1 MKRDRDDEAPPS
13 HPTPECRGEEMTD
26 RDRRSPP
33 CALVI
38 FGASGDL
45 TARKLLPALER
56 LAAYGALPDGVVLV
70 GVARTPMGEDG
81 FRSYCREQVAGTD
94 HDHWSKLTGAARYV
108 VGGYDDPA
116 TYERLAAVL
125 DECDSTA
132 GTDGNRVYYFATPP
146 RLFGPIAVGLG
157 KAGLGRPTGAGFV
170 RAVIEKPFGW
180 DEDSAR
186 DLYADLSTAFIEEQ
200 IFRIDHY
207 LAKETVQNLL
217 ALRFAN
223 SIFEPIWNR
232 TWVDNVQ
239 ITVAETL
246 GVGDRGG
253 FYETTGAMRDIVQN
267 HVLQVLSLFL
277 MEPPTSFHPEAI
289 RDEKV
294 KLLRAIRPLE
304 SELDITSNAVRGQYT
319 RGGTRA
325 DLMPGY
331 REESGVDPLSH
342 TETYVAMRLEVAN
355 WRWNDV
361 PIYVRTGKRLPARV
375 TEVAMEF
382 HRPPAL
388 PLFPSREDNPEPD
401 ALIVRVQ
408 PDEGLSLRFGA
419 KVPGHAFRVQKAS
432 MDFSYKSFEEQA
444 IDAYERV
451 ILDALIGDPTLF
463 IRADEVAR
471 CWKIVDPI
479 LDSWKQDAR
488 SIPLY
493 QAATWGPP
501 EAESLIARDGRRWR
515 SLS

>member
-1 MKRDRDDEAPPS
+1 MPVGGPPIRACS
-13 HPTPECRGEEMTD
+13 QHMNVD
-26 RDRRSPP
+26 SDRRSPP
-33 CALVI
+33 CAQVI

-45 TARKLLPALER
+45 TARKLLPSLAR
-56 LAAYGALPDGVVLV
+56 LAGYAALPPEVALI
-70 GVARTPMGEDG
+70 GVARTPMTDEAFGDLCRQSVSGEDHP
-81 FRSYCREQVAGTD
+81 RWTDLTAGT
-94 HDHWSKLTGAARYV
+94 RYV
-108 VGGYDDPA
+108 HGGYDDPA
-116 TYERLAAVL
+116 TYERLAEVL
-125 DECDSTA
+125 AECDVRNGTA
-132 GTDGNRVYYFATPP
+132 GNRVFYFATPP
-146 RLFGPIAVGLG
+146 RLFGPIAVSLG
-157 KAGLGRPTGAGFV
+157 KAGLSVPTDGGFV
-170 RAVIEKPFGW
+170 RAVVEKPFGW
-180 DEDSAR
+180 DEISAR
-186 DLYADLSTAFIEEQ
+186 ELYADLSSAFAEEQ

-277 MEPPTSFHPEAI
+277 MEPPTSFYAEAI

-294 KLLRAIRPLE
+294 KLLRAIQPLE
-304 SELDITSNAVRGQYT
+304 DESAIARHAVRGQYT
-319 RGGTRA
+319 RGGTRD

-331 REESGVDPLSH
+331 REEPGVDPLSA
-342 TETYVAMRLEVAN
+342 TETFVALRLNIQN
-355 WRWNDV
+355 WRWTGV
-361 PIYVRTGKRLPARV
+361 PVYVRTGKRLPTRV
-375 TEVAMEF
+375 TEVAMQF
-382 HRPPAL
+382 RLPPQL
-388 PLFPSREDNPEPD
+388 PLFPGTDANLEPD

-408 PDEGLSLRFGA
+408 PNEGLSLRFGA

-432 MDFSYKSFEEQA
+432 MDFSYESFEQQS

-463 IRADEVAR
+463 IRADEVGR
-471 CWKIVDPI
+471 SWKIVDP
-479 LDSWKQDAR
+479 LLQYWSRDPR
-488 SIPLY
+488 PIPLY

-501 EAESLIARDGRRWR
+501 EAAALVEHEGRRWR
-515 SLS
+515 VST

>member
-1 MKRDRDDEAPPS
+1 VSTPQPDRG
-13 HPTPECRGEEMTD
+13 PTTADP
-26 RDRRSPP
+26 DRRSPA

-45 TARKLLPALER
+45 TARTLLPALER
-56 LAAYGALPDGVVLV
+56 LAAYGALPAEVALI
-70 GVARTPMGEDG
+70 GVARTPMTDDE
-81 FRSYCREQVAGTD
+81 FAQYCRTAVAGTD
-94 HDHWSKLTGAARYV
+94 NPRWADLAADARYV
-108 VGGYDDPA
+108 QGGYDDPA
-116 TYERLAAVL
+116 TYARLAEVL
-125 DECDSTA
+125 EECDQRLGTA
-132 GTDGNRVYYFATPP
+132 GNRVFYFATPP
-146 RLFGPIAVGLG
+146 RLFGPIAVSLG
-157 KAGLGRPTGAGFV
+157 KAGLSVPDGDSFV

-180 DEDSAR
+180 DETSAR
-186 DLYADLSTAFIEEQ
+186 DLYADLSTAFVEEQ

-246 GVGDRGG
+246 GVGERGG

-294 KLLRAIRPLE
+294 KLLRAIQPLDDE
-304 SELDITSNAVRGQYT
+304 ADIAEHAVRGQYT
-319 RGGTRA
+319 RGGTRG

-331 REESGVDPLSH
+331 REEPGVDPLSS
-342 TETYVAMRLEVAN
+342 TETFVAMRLDIQN
-355 WRWNDV
+355 WRWTGV
-361 PIYVRTGKRLPARV
+361 PVYVRTGKRLPTRV
-375 TEVAMEF
+375 TEVAMQF
-382 HRPPAL
+382 RHPPQL
-388 PLFPSREDNPEPD
+388 PLFPGTDAHLEPD

-408 PDEGLSLRFGA
+408 PNEGLSLRFGA

-432 MDFSYKSFEEQA
+432 MDFSYESFEQQS

-463 IRADEVAR
+463 IRADEVGR
-471 CWKIVDPI
+471 SWRIVDPV
-479 LDSWKQDAR
+479 LQYWSADDR
-488 SIPLY
+488 PIPLY

-501 EAESLIARDGRRWR
+501 EASGLVSRDGRSWR
-515 SLS
+515 HFG

>member
-1 MKRDRDDEAPPS
+1 
-13 HPTPECRGEEMTD
+13 MTSEQ
-26 RDRRSPP
+26 DRRAPA

-56 LAAYGALPDGVVLV
+56 LAAYAALPDDVALV
-70 GVARTPMGEDG
+70 GVARTPMTDDE
-81 FRSYCREQVAGTD
+81 FRGYCRKAVSGQTNPR
-94 HDHWSKLTGAARYV
+94 WSAMADTARYV
-108 VGGYDDPA
+108 SGGYDDPA
-116 TYERLAAVL
+116 TYQRLAEVL
-125 DECDSTA
+125 GECDHAHGTA
-132 GTDGNRVYYFATPP
+132 GNRVYYFAVPP
-146 RLFGPIAVGLG
+146 RLFGPIAVSLG
-157 KAGLGRPTGAGFV
+157 KAGLSRSDGDGFV

-186 DLYADLSTAFIEEQ
+186 DLYADLTTAFSEEQ

-239 ITVAETL
+239 ITVAETI

-289 RDEKV
+289 RDEKI

-304 SELDITSNAVRGQYT
+304 TEAEIAANAVRGQYT
-319 RGGTRA
+319 RGGTREE
-325 DLMPGY
+325 LMAGY
-331 REESGVDPLSH
+331 REEPGVDPLSA
-342 TETYVAMRLEVAN
+342 TETFVALRLDIQN
-355 WRWNDV
+355 WRWNGV
-361 PIYVRTGKRLPARV
+361 PVYVRTGKRLPTRV
-375 TEVAMEF
+375 TEVAMQF
-382 HRPPAL
+382 HRPPQL
-388 PLFPSREDNPEPD
+388 PLFPGTAGDLEPD
-401 ALIVRVQ
+401 TLIVRVQ
-408 PDEGLSLRFGA
+408 PDEGLSLSFGA

-432 MDFSYKSFEEQA
+432 MDFSYKSFEQQS

-463 IRADEVAR
+463 IRADEVGR
-471 CWKIVDPI
+471 SWRIVDPV
-479 LDSWKQDAR
+479 LRYWSQDT
-488 SIPLY
+488 SPIPLY
-493 QAATWGPP
+493 QAASWGPS
-501 EAESLIARDGRRWR
+501 EAAALISRDGRAWR
-515 SLS
+515 QLA

>member
-1 MKRDRDDEAPPS
+1 MTEPDRPVPA
-13 HPTPECRGEEMTD
+13 
-26 RDRRSPP
+26 

-45 TARKLLPALER
+45 TKRKLLPAIER
-56 LAAYGALPDGVVLV
+56 LAGEGSLSAEVALI
-70 GVARTPMGEDG
+70 GVARTEMTDEQ
-81 FRSYCREQVAGTD
+81 FRDYCRRSAPGLGNGRWQEIV
-94 HDHWSKLTGAARYV
+94 GAARYV
-108 VGGYDDPA
+108 HGGYDDPA
-116 TYERLAAVL
+116 TYARLADVL
-125 DECDSTA
+125 EECDRTHGTA
-132 GTDGNRVYYFATPP
+132 GNRVFYFSTPP
-146 RLFGPIAVGLG
+146 RLFSPVALCLG
-157 KAGLGRPTGAGFV
+157 KAELSRPRDAGFV

-180 DEDSAR
+180 DERSAR
-186 DLYADLSTAFIEEQ
+186 DLYADLTTAFDEEQ

-246 GVGDRGG
+246 GVGERGG

-294 KLLRAIRPLE
+294 KLLRAIQT
-304 SELDITSNAVRGQYT
+304 LDRERDIVANAVRGQYS
-319 RGGTRA
+319 RGGTRD

-331 REESGVDPLSH
+331 RDEPGVDPLSA
-342 TETYVAMRLEVAN
+342 TETFVAMRLDIGN
-355 WRWNDV
+355 WRWAGV
-361 PIYVRTGKRLPARV
+361 PVYVRTGKRLPARV
-375 TEVAMEF
+375 TEVAIEF
-382 HRPPAL
+382 QRPPQL
-388 PLFPSREDNPEPD
+388 PLFPGTAADLEPD

-419 KVPGHAFRVQKAS
+419 KVPGHAFRVRKAS
-432 MDFSYKSFEEQA
+432 MDFSYTSFEQTSP
-444 IDAYERV
+444 DAYERV
-451 ILDALIGDPTLF
+451 ILDALRGDPTLF
-463 IRADEVAR
+463 IRADEVGR
-471 CWKIVDPI
+471 SWRIVDPV
-479 LDSWKQDAR
+479 LQYWATDSQPL
-488 SIPLY
+488 PLY

-501 EAESLIARDGRRWR
+501 EASALIARDGRNWR
-515 SLS
+515 QSGP

>member
-1 MKRDRDDEAPPS
+1 MTTESERGAPA
-13 HPTPECRGEEMTD
+13 
-26 RDRRSPP
+26 

-45 TARKLLPALER
+45 TERKLLPAIEQ
-56 LAAYGALPDGVVLV
+56 LAAEGALPAEVALI
-70 GVARTPMGEDG
+70 GVARTAMSDEE
-81 FRSYCREQVAGTD
+81 FRERCRRSAPAAGNQRWAD
-94 HDHWSKLTGAARYV
+94 LVDSARYLA
-108 VGGYDDPA
+108 GGYDDPA
-116 TYERLAAVL
+116 TYARLSDVL
-125 DECDSTA
+125 DECDQTRGTA
-132 GTDGNRVYYFATPP
+132 GNRVFYFSTPP
-146 RLFGPIAVGLG
+146 RLFGTIAVCLG
-157 KAGLGRPTGAGFV
+157 KAELTRPRSNNFI

-180 DEDSAR
+180 DEASAR
-186 DLYADLSTAFIEEQ
+186 DLYSELMSAFDEDQ

-239 ITVAETL
+239 ITVAETI

-294 KLLRAIRPLE
+294 KLLRAIQPLDVE
-304 SELDITSNAVRGQYT
+304 EQIVANTVRGQYS
-319 RGGTRA
+319 RGGTRE

-331 REESGVDPLSH
+331 RDEPGVDPLSS
-342 TETYVAMRLEVAN
+342 TETFVAMRLDIGN
-355 WRWNDV
+355 WRWAGV

-375 TEVAMEF
+375 TEVAIEF
-382 HRPPAL
+382 QRPPQL
-388 PLFPSREDNPEPD
+388 PLFPGTAADLEPD

-408 PDEGLSLRFGA
+408 PDEGLSLRFGT
-419 KVPGHAFRVQKAS
+419 KVPGHAFNVRKAS
-432 MDFSYKSFEEQA
+432 MDFSYTSFEQESP
-444 IDAYERV
+444 DAYERV
-451 ILDALIGDPTLF
+451 ILDALRGDPTLF
-463 IRADEVAR
+463 IRADEVGR
-471 CWKIVDPI
+471 SWRIVDPV
-479 LDSWKQDAR
+479 LQYWATDTQP
-488 SIPLY
+488 IPLY

-501 EAESLIARDGRRWR
+501 EATALITRDGRNWR
-515 SLS
+515 QSNP